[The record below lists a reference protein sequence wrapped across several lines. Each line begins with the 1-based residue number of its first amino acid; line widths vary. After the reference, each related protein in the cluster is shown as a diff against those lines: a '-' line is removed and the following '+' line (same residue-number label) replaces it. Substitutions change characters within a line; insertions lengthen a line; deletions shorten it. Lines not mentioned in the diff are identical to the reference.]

1 MIFWQWSLQTDCGIV
16 FIRPGNTLP
25 SLDEQLS
32 DARPTLAIDLT
43 GGKIAP
49 RLSSLDTVPQ
59 WTGLHFSRVRRTDD
73 GSLDTTGHIVSR
85 SPEQIAQELPNAD
98 MSRVLLLDDTSFS
111 GTTNHLAERSL
122 RIAFADRS
130 IDVEHG
136 FLIANE
142 GHLGPDMPGAISRL
156 GRVAAGHI
164 MRTPRDDGWHIFD
177 IVQQPDLEHH
187 LSGVQHALHHP
198 ECESKIFTGTLT
210 SDELRTRAQNGA
222 FIANG
227 EIKGSEHAHN
237 PQLLSK
243 IVAAGHLEPIE
254 KWRGDEDE
262 VFKTLLAM
270 GDILKGDER

>member
-43 GGKIAP
+43 GGNIAP
-49 RLSSLDTVPQ
+49 QLTSLAKVPQ
-59 WTGLHFSRVRRTDD
+59 WTDLHFSRVRRTDD

-85 SPEQIAQELPNAD
+85 SAEQIAAELAD
-98 MSRVLLLDDTSFS
+98 ADASRVLLLDDTSFS
-111 GTTNHLAERSL
+111 GTTNQLAEQSVRA
-122 RIAFADRS
+122 AFPGHD
-130 IDVEHG
+130 IEFEHG
-136 FLIANE
+136 FLIANA
-142 GHLGPDMPGAISRL
+142 GDLGSGVPGAMRRL
-156 GRVAAGHI
+156 GRVAAGHV
-164 MRTPRDDGWHIFD
+164 MHTPRDDGWHIFD
-177 IVQQPDLEHH
+177 IVRQPDLEHH
-187 LSGVQHALHHP
+187 LHGVQHALHHP
-198 ECESKIFTGTLT
+198 ECESKIFAGTLT
-210 SDELRTRAQNGA
+210 SDELRKRAQNGA

-237 PQLLSK
+237 PQLLSR
-243 IVAAGHLEPIE
+243 IVAAGHVEPIE

-270 GDILKGDER
+270 GEILKGDEL